1 VQPCSR
7 SVAPA
12 AAANVLENGISTATR
27 THASTR
33 CVRARTPHTHAA
45 PKSSP
50 ARPPG
55 SLAPCRPRTRCARR
69 APRANGWD
77 LIWATSARRGCP
89 SRTAVRRGP
98 QSRGAVPSIGL
109 AAGARIA
116 QAPAPAGA
124 PAQGAC
130 AAALHN
136 GRGHGPQC
144 LAAAPSRAAA
154 RRFNRSRAH
163 IPGTGHNSRGS
174 RPRLFFSASFGTT
187 VIFFYP
193 VTALSPLFACGAWSS
208 HRGHSLAGLRL
219 AFRCEPDLGPVLSAV
234 LAHPVREVLPAA
246 GGFQIRRSTRSVALP
261 ATARSPACAAARA
274 SLRRRTGLPG
284 ICGTAGLRRV
294 RAVPSA
300 DCNELFNA
308 GCRMET
314 PQQGRPSKSAV
325 TDFSRRSVA
334 PRSQEPGLAHRCA
347 GVDKECALVV
357 PDRRTRL
364 RVRLPTGRET
374 LLSMLHARAG
384 DAKLS
389 SPRAVLCACTRVR
402 AGRETRRSRPPTDHP
417 QSLVIVASKSRSLL

>member
-1 VQPCSR
+1 MCSKMAFPR
-7 SVAPA
+7 QLAHMPARDASEPAPPTHMPHRKARQHAPRARWRPAVRARAAPA
-12 AAANVLENGISTATR
+12 APRGPTAGT
-27 THASTR
+27 
-33 CVRARTPHTHAA
+33 
-45 PKSSP
+45 SS
-50 ARPPG
+50 G
-55 SLAPCRPRTRCARR
+55 RPRRAEGAHLALRCAA
-69 APRANGWD
+69 APRAGA
-77 LIWATSARRGCP
+77 LSPPSGSRRG
-89 SRTAVRRGP
+89 RALRRPRPRAGGGGRA
-98 QSRGAVPSIGL
+98 RGAG
-109 AAGARIA
+109 
-116 QAPAPAGA
+116 
-124 PAQGAC
+124 
-130 AAALHN
+130 AAALQN